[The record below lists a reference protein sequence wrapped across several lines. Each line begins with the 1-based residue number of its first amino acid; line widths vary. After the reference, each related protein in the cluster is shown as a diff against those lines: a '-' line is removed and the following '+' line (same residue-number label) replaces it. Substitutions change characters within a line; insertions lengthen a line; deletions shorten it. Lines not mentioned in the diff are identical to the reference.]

1 MGSGGF
7 DRKGLNGDRGRCPSA
22 RGTRPPA
29 PRAGAALRTA
39 PFAWRYM
46 HSPAHTCILA
56 ISLPLGCTNSSSLHY
71 SYDYSSFHRRHDR
84 RNLDARK
91 PALLRALCQSGRGD
105 LNPGPPEPHSGAL
118 PDCATPRCTGAK
130 IRECAGDRYHAG
142 LRPPHLSCTLWSLV
156 RVGQSRSA
164 ASAGTQCSES
174 PGAP

>member
-1 MGSGGF
+1 MTGCT
-7 DRKGLNGDRGRCPSA
+7 GDCPSED
-22 RGTRPPA
+22 
-29 PRAGAALRTA
+29 RAGCAHRASASAERHVLKDLAASVAGGRKLGEHICVSRRRVCRVERLR
-39 PFAWRYM
+39 PGSVSM
-46 HSPAHTCILA
+46 SVSCHCHCHCGHSRKKRPCRNYRQNRF
-56 ISLPLGCTNSSSLHY
+56 LP
-71 SYDYSSFHRRHDR
+71 
-84 RNLDARK
+84 
-91 PALLRALCQSGRGD
+91 QSGRRD